1 MVSILACAGCAAVA
15 IHIDATAIGEAQAH
29 YASKE
34 GSRVGTEVQMEIMP
48 DAQTRALDGNDLSPE
63 DVTSA
68 LTEIK
73 CPKGQRKVKSNWGQ
87 KCVCP
92 KGQRKNPGNS
102 NKCVRMST
110 NTLPPE
116 VAKAKKTAALKAK
129 KDAREAETALN
140 GPTWKTFAEK
150 RKCCPKAQCEK
161 YCSCAKDM
169 ASQLQNECPCDTQ
182 LPWQTVMGCEKKLRN
197 RCDGG
202 KCCSNRIL
210 HSFAKMRNPY
220 VFMPCKHFAS
230 FVDVEQLL
238 QNQSQHVSLAQRRDQ
253 VGISQD
259 LDKAVAG
266 KCEE

>member
-1 MVSILACAGCAAVA
+1 MVSILACAGWTAVA

-29 YASKE
+29 YTSKK
-34 GSRVGTEVQMEIMP
+34 GSRVGTEVQMEIIP

-73 CPKGQRKVKSNWGQ
+73 CPKGQRKTKWNQ
-87 KCVCP
+87 CVCP
-92 KGQRKNPGNS
+92 DGQ
-102 NKCVRMST
+102 NKVGKRCVRMST
-110 NTLPPE
+110 NTVPPQ
-116 VAKAKKTAALKAK
+116 VAKANKDAALKAK
-129 KDAREAETALN
+129 KDARKAETKLN

-150 RKCCPKAQCEK
+150 RMCCDKQQCQK
-161 YCSCAKDM
+161 YCSCAKGM
-169 ASQLQNECPCDTQ
+169 AKQLQNECPCDTK
-182 LPWQTVMGCEKKLRN
+182 LPWQTVARCEKKLR
-197 RCDGG
+197 RQCDGG

-220 VFMPCKHFAS
+220 VTMPCKHFSS
-230 FVDVEQLL
+230 FVDVDQLL